1 MSATKPEFKCASVN
15 SLKFLLLLLFILIE
29 FVECIFKSYIND
41 TQCIVLLR

>member
-29 FVECIFKSYIND
+29 FVECIFQKLYK
-41 TQCIVLLR
+41 